1 MKIQLKKS
9 DLIASGTNR
18 ACYAHPEDDKKCI
31 KVTISGNHKE
41 TNREISYYKY
51 LQKKDISWD
60 MLAQFYGT
68 IQTNLG
74 DGEVV
79 ELIKDYDLSVSKS
92 LDYYFRKITSQDDIQ
107 KFLQLLIKLKTY
119 LYEEKIYVKDLNAVN
134 VVYQKYS
141 DTEGR
146 VVIIDGLAHSNYI
159 PFSRGVESLTIKKID
174 KSWEHF
180 MYKIKK
186 RCSTKYNP
194 DIKLALEQ
202 SELQK

>member
-1 MKIQLKKS
+1 MKIQLDKS
-9 DLIASGTNR
+9 NLIASGTNR
-18 ACYAHPEDDKKCI
+18 ACYIHPKDDKKCI

-51 LQKKDISWD
+51 LQKKSISWD

-68 IQTNLG
+68 LQTNLG

-79 ELIKDYDLSVSKS
+79 ELIKDYDLNVSKS
-92 LDYYFRKITSQDDIQ
+92 LDYYFRKITSQEEIQ
-107 KFLQLLIKLKTY
+107 KFIYLLIKLKTY
-119 LYEEKIYVKDLNAVN
+119 LYKEKIYIKDLNAVN
-134 VVYQKYS
+134 VVYQRYN

-146 VVIIDGLAHSNYI
+146 VVVIDGLAHSNYI
-159 PFSRGVESLTIKKID
+159 PFSRQIDNLTIKKID
-174 KSWEHF
+174 KSWNHF

-194 DIKLALEQ
+194 DIKLALEK
-202 SELQK
+202 SEQQK